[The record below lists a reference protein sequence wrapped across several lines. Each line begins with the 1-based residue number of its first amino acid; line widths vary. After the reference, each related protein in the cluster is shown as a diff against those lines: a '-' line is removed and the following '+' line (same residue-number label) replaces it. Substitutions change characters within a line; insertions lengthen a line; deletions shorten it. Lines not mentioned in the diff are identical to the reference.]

1 MERWQSLVIANAEGQ
16 PTTPPVVA
24 YTKGG
29 ASFGRSD
36 LQMPIG
42 DEPGKYFL
50 SNASSAANT
59 TKLLK
64 NSEKFPINSC
74 VTVTLA
80 SNSTVPLLANTLPP
94 KKTPLKFCVNSRTM
108 PANTLVKKSPKLSSP
123 FPPASTHGEL

>member
-1 MERWQSLVIANAEGQ
+1 MERWQSLVIANAGGQ
-16 PTTPPVVA
+16 STIPPVVA

-36 LQMPIG
+36 WQTPIG
-42 DEPGKYFL
+42 DEPGKYVL

-59 TKLLK
+59 TELLK

-74 VTVTLA
+74 VTVTLPL
-80 SNSTVPLLANTLPP
+80 NSTVPLPENSLTPN
-94 KKTPLKFCVNSRTM
+94 KTPLNFCVNGRTIRV
-108 PANTLVKKSPKLSSP
+108 NILVKKSPKLSSP